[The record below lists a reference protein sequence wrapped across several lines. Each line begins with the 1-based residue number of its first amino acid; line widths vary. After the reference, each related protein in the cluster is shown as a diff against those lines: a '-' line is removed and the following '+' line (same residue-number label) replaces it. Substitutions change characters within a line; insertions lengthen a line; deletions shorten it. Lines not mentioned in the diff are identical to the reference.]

1 MVGPGRGQ
9 CSLTW
14 EPLQGWWR
22 CYMGLSVVGL
32 GARFCLGSSLIPQGT
47 LQAPDSWEER
57 VMRREV
63 LRGRQKLQPST

>member
-1 MVGPGRGQ
+1 
-9 CSLTW
+9 
-14 EPLQGWWR
+14 
-22 CYMGLSVVGL
+22 MGLVVVGL